1 MNHPELRPLPRKP
14 LAQSLLGG
22 EEPDPRF
29 TLANERTFLAWIRTA
44 LALLGGGIAVET
56 FAGHA
61 FEPLLRLIITLGLL
75 ALSILVSAGACLRW
89 LSVERALRHR
99 RALPL
104 PGLVPLLAVG
114 CCLAA
119 LIMSGLFWPR
129 WHG

>member
-1 MNHPELRPLPRKP
+1 MPARTPRKP
-14 LAQSLLGG
+14 LSHTLLGG

-56 FAGHA
+56 FAGQA
-61 FEPLLRLIITLGLL
+61 FEPLLRLVITLSLL
-75 ALSILVSAGACLRW
+75 SLSILVCVGACLRW
-89 LSVERALRHR
+89 LAVERALRHR

-104 PGLVPLLAVG
+104 PALVPLLALG

-119 LIMSGLFWPR
+119 LIMVGLFWPR

>member
-1 MNHPELRPLPRKP
+1 MPASTSRKP
-14 LAQSLLGG
+14 LIQFLLGG
-22 EEPDPRF
+22 DEPDPRF

-44 LALLGGGIAVET
+44 LALLGGGIAVEA
-56 FAGHA
+56 FADDA
-61 FEPLLRLIITLGLL
+61 FSLSLRLTITLGLL
-75 ALSILVSAGACLRW
+75 SLSVLISAGACLRW

-104 PGLVPLLAVG
+104 PVLVPLLALG

-119 LIMSGLFWPR
+119 LVLAALFWPR